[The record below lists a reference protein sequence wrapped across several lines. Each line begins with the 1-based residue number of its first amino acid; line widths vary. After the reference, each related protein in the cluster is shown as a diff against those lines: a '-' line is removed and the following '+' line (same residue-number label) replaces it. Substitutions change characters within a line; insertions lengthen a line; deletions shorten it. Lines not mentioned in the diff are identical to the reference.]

1 MSTENEKS
9 IFSRLKGIYLEPC
22 FLISVLVLAITSIGM
37 PLAMDYFELE
47 LQKEPLPLKK
57 ALSLL
62 NKADLGPYRVINE
75 VQIKNKDI
83 LKTLGTED
91 YIQWTLEDTDEPINS
106 SVRRFSLFITYY
118 ELPDRVPH
126 VPEECYA
133 GSGNQ
138 RIDTSST
145 KIGIDNNGFKKDIPI
160 RHLVFA
166 NTGGDLWSRK
176 EKFSVFYLINV
187 NDKYVNN
194 RDAARRTL
202 NANIAG
208 KYCYF
213 SKIEWVFF
221 SNNNRRSFLDD
232 SKTASASRK
241 LLSVILPILEKEHWP
256 EYQRQ

>member
-1 MSTENEKS
+1 MSTEKKKTM
-9 IFSRLKGIYLEPC
+9 FSRLKGIYLEPG
-22 FLISVLVLAITSIGM
+22 FLISVLVLGIASIGM
-37 PLAMDYFELE
+37 SLAMDFFELE

-57 ALSLL
+57 SLSLL
-62 NKADLGPYRVINE
+62 NKADLGPYRVVNE

-83 LKTLGTED
+83 LKALGTED

-106 SVRRFSLFITYY
+106 SVRKCGLFITYY

-138 RIDTSST
+138 RVGTSST
-145 KIGIDNNGFKKDIPI
+145 KVGIDNDGFKKDIPI

-166 NTGGDLWSRK
+166 DTGGDIWSRK
-176 EKFSVFYLINV
+176 DKFSVFYLINV
-187 NDKYVNN
+187 NDKYVSN

-202 NANIAG
+202 NENIIG
-208 KYCYF
+208 KHCYF
-213 SKIEWVFF
+213 SKVEWVFF

-256 EYQRQ
+256 EYERW